1 MALIK
6 RKILTSLE
14 VFYAKSCPRNLFL
27 FCKKG
32 AFQNVDFFLA
42 YIVSLS
48 EKKLTQQVCKDV
60 SSFSR

>member
-32 AFQNVDFFLA
+32 AFQNMDFFLA

-48 EKKLTQQVCKDV
+48 EKKTDTAGL
-60 SSFSR
+60 